1 MSDTDS
7 FIREVTEEVERDR
20 MNRQLRKWGPVIGI
34 ALLLLVGAAA
44 AWQWKQDQD
53 RAAQEAVGM
62 LLLSADPEAAASQAG
77 ALPEGAALLSRFRL
91 AEAHIQREELAEA
104 IALFEDIA
112 ATPAKSA
119 AYTDLAALRALRL
132 RAQSDPSADVIAG
145 LDPLAL
151 PGRPYRLLV
160 MELRAALLL
169 NAGQT
174 EAAHADMNAILDD
187 PDRTGNLQARV
198 EQLLVASGGVR
209 DE

>member
-20 MNRQLRKWGPVIGI
+20 MNRQLKKWGPLVGV

-62 LLLSADPEAAASQAG
+62 LLLSADPEAAASEAG
-77 ALPEGAALLSRFRL
+77 TLPEGAALLSRFRL
-91 AEAHIQREELAEA
+91 AEAHVQREGFAEA
-104 IALFEDIA
+104 IALYEDIA
-112 ATPAKSA
+112 ATQAVSA

-132 RAQSDPSADVIAG
+132 RALSDPSDDVIAG

-151 PGRPYRLLV
+151 PGKPYRLLA
-160 MELRAALLL
+160 MELRAVLLL
-169 NAGQT
+169 NSGQSDS
-174 EAAHADMNAILDD
+174 AHAEMNAILDD
-187 PDRTGNLQARV
+187 PERTGNLQARV

-209 DE
+209 SE